1 MKENKTIDKNNNY
14 VDVIKALFTKKGQ
27 EIVDN
32 KLNKLFK
39 EKSGE
44 EITIID
50 LLTALG
56 EPSFDFY
63 DLYQNGAKKLVYQG
77 LIIEEKDDDEYRYY
91 GEVIN
96 NTGIEVFAELIEQ
109 INSKYTDNLIDDF
122 LLNFD
127 SKDKKPLHLIIK
139 LLIFTMNNYFDST
152 YDKLLI
158 DGKGIIDYKIN
169 LLTKH
174 KSLFQSVPVNDFIYG
189 LFVDGLHTEK
199 QFDKYLNKGSYQLL
213 CEEMDRLFNNSNDII
228 DNTIIKQQLILIG
241 NMFNN
246 KLFYLTH
253 YGIISQQLRNKLI
266 ERFNLIFN
274 KVLQAF
280 EITFLEEDFIKIE
293 EAMNN
298 SIARL
303 NKSNKERLS

>member
-1 MKENKTIDKNNNY
+1 MFIYYNANP
-14 VDVIKALFTKKGQ
+14 FGR
-27 EIVDN
+27 
-32 KLNKLFK
+32 
-39 EKSGE
+39 
-44 EITIID
+44 
-50 LLTALG
+50 
-56 EPSFDFY
+56 
-63 DLYQNGAKKLVYQG
+63 
-77 LIIEEKDDDEYRYY
+77 LINDCTVRAISLAT
-91 GEVIN
+91 
-96 NTGIEVFAELIEQ
+96 NT
-109 INSKYTDNLIDDF
+109 SW
-122 LLNFD
+122 
-127 SKDKKPLHLIIK
+127 
-139 LLIFTMNNYFDST
+139 DST

-158 DGKGIIDYKIN
+158 DGKGIVDYKIN

-174 KSLFQSVPVNDFIYG
+174 KSLFQSVPANDFIYG

-213 CEEMDRLFNNSNDII
+213 CEEMDKLFNNSNDII
-228 DNTIIKQQLILIG
+228 DNNIIKKQLILIG

-253 YGIISQQLRNKLI
+253 YGIISQELRNKLI

-280 EITFLEEDFIKIE
+280 KITFLDEDFVKIE

-303 NKSNKERLS
+303 NKSNKECLS